1 MKIRFFRI
9 GVIVVMTSIL
19 SWGILGHPVS
29 ADRSQSRTISSNA
42 MGSGGHHSQNNGDAA
57 VLAPTAVIIVG
68 GTIGTSTTWTEGNVY
83 VVLDQD
89 VVLGP
94 GVTLT
99 IQAGFFRTSRD
110 EVGETL

>member
-1 MKIRFFRI
+1 M
-9 GVIVVMTSIL
+9 
-19 SWGILGHPVS
+19 W
-29 ADRSQSRTISSNA
+29 
-42 MGSGGHHSQNNGDAA
+42 SGGNLRQNNGDA

-68 GTIGTSTTWTEGNVY
+68 GTIGTSTTWTAGNVY